1 MWKVGFDL
9 LFILKSELT
18 GDFDF
23 VFRPFKTTIIGII
36 IIVIIIIIIVIIITI
51 TITITI
57 MILIMIMI
65 MIMIM
70 IITIIIIIVS
80 LTKFSIVIGSP
91 RAYLSRNE
99 KVQIGHL

>member
-23 VFRPFKTTIIGII
+23 VFRSFKTT
-36 IIVIIIIIIVIIITI
+36 IIVIIIIIIITI

-57 MILIMIMI
+57 TTTITITILIMIMI
-65 MIMIM
+65 
-70 IITIIIIIVS
+70 IIKISYYKPSMQRVCMGES
-80 LTKFSIVIGSP
+80 
-91 RAYLSRNE
+91 
-99 KVQIGHL
+99 

>member
-23 VFRPFKTTIIGII
+23 VFRPFKTTIV
-36 IIVIIIIIIVIIITI
+36 VIIIIIIITI

-57 MILIMIMI
+57 MII
-65 MIMIM
+65 IM
-70 IITIIIIIVS
+70 IIVIVIVIIIIIIIIIIIMIKRKLFSLFDLGLVS
-80 LTKFSIVIGSP
+80 VP
-91 RAYLSRNE
+91 
-99 KVQIGHL
+99 V